1 MDVQALLKYFLKR
14 KWIILLVTAL
24 SIIVA
29 VLLVIDLPPE
39 YRSTAQISTGLTDPS
54 LQTSSENSLDYF
66 RVSSQFG
73 NIIEMMRSRRM
84 VSVITN
90 KLILHDL
97 ENEQTSFTPWSD
109 VVQGLTRNQIEQA
122 LQAFEEKLERKE
134 PATVLDNGVVPLYD
148 IVNSMGYD
156 ESVLRKLT
164 IERSGE
170 SDFINVSY
178 LSTNPELSSFVVNT
192 MATDFINYYSDITS
206 ANQIRSLE
214 MLDSVMREKQLVMNQ
229 KNNEL
234 RNYKVSS
241 GVLNLNTQSDVIYNQ
256 ISAVESKR
264 AQTISQIQSFE
275 GALADVDRRLAD
287 SEARRGSTVSENIE
301 LVNIDNQLKIAN
313 QRYIDNNFR
322 EADKRIVD
330 SLTRVRA
337 AMVNSSS
344 DNYVVN
350 PTLLRQNLM
359 DQKAKLETDLALAK
373 SSMASIEAELSV
385 LRGRLN
391 VMVPTDA
398 GVQNLERDAEVA
410 TREYLEALN
419 RYNQAN
425 VENSARVRLRITEV
439 GMPGAPEPSK
449 KILYVGLSGFAGF
462 SLCLSFL
469 TIMFMTDRR
478 IKDSAALAQA
488 TKQEVIGN
496 LNLITEDNKD
506 LRDIWQDDDTRV
518 NYSVYKDLLRSL
530 RFEIDKRITAQ
541 HFKVLGVTSLNQGD
555 GKTFIAGSLAYAF
568 AMTGK
573 RILLIKDDASNL
585 LNVISNKEESQADQN
600 FESFL
605 VKKEIKVEDLITV
618 LNRNPKNN
626 SLMELNNSNSLTA
639 GFSYL
644 KDKFDLI
651 IIDINN
657 LKDINQAKEWLAF
670 TECSIAVF
678 EAGRS
683 ITDADK
689 GALDIIRRE
698 SGFLG
703 WVLNKVPV

>member
-1 MDVQALLKYFLKR
+1 MLA
-14 KWIILLVTAL
+14 T
-24 SIIVA
+24 
-29 VLLVIDLPPE
+29 VLMVMDLPPE
-39 YRSTAQISTGLTDPS
+39 YSSLAQISTGLTDQS
-54 LQTSSENSLDYF
+54 QQTSGENHLDYF
-66 RVSSQFG
+66 GVSSQFG
-73 NIIEMMRSRRM
+73 NIIEMMRSRRV
-84 VSVITN
+84 VSMITN

-97 ENEQTSFTPWSD
+97 ENAQTSFTPWSD
-109 VVQGLTRNQIEQA
+109 VVKELTPDQLAQA
-122 LQAFEEKLERKE
+122 MQAFGEKLVRKE
-134 PATVLDNGVVPLYD
+134 PVTVLDNGTVPLYD
-148 IVNSMGYD
+148 IVYSMGYD
-156 ESVLRKLT
+156 EEGVLKKLT

-178 LSTNPELSSFVVNT
+178 LSTNPQLSSFVVNT
-192 MATDFINYYSDITS
+192 LTTDFITYYSGMTL
-206 ANQIRSLE
+206 ANQNRSLE
-214 MLDSVMREKQLVMNQ
+214 LLDSVMREKQLVMDQ

-241 GVLNLNTQSDVIYNQ
+241 GVLNLGTQSDVIYQQ
-256 ISAVESKR
+256 IAQIEGKR
-264 AQTISQIQSFE
+264 AQTINQVQSLQ
-275 GALADVDRRLAD
+275 GALSDINRRLAD
-287 SEARRGSTVSENIE
+287 GESRRGNTVSDNVDLI
-301 LVNIDNQLKIAN
+301 NIDNQLKVAN

-322 EADKRIVD
+322 EADKRTVD
-330 SLTRVRA
+330 SLTRIKA
-337 AMVNSSS
+337 AMVNSNS
-344 DNYVVN
+344 DNYLVN
-350 PTLLRQNLM
+350 PTLLRQNLT

-373 SSMASIEAELSV
+373 SGMASIDAELNT
-385 LRGRLN
+385 LRSRYN

-425 VENSARVRLRITEV
+425 VDNSTRVRLRITEV

-449 KILYVGLSGFAGF
+449 KIVYVGLSGFAGL

-469 TIMFMTDRR
+469 TIMFMTDKR
-478 IKDSAALAQA
+478 IKDAAALAQA
-488 TKQEVIGN
+488 TKQEVIGS
-496 LNLITEDNKD
+496 LNLITEENKD
-506 LRDIWQDDDTRV
+506 LRDIWQDDNTIV
-518 NYSVYKDLLRSL
+518 NYSVYKDLLRSI
-530 RFEIDKRITAQ
+530 RFEIDRKMTSQ
-541 HFKVLGVTSLNQGD
+541 HFKTLGVTSLNQGD

-573 RILLIKDDASNL
+573 TVLLIKDDASDL
-585 LNVISNKEESQADQN
+585 LNVISNKETQADQN

-626 SLMELNNSNSLTA
+626 SLMELNNSNSLIA
-639 GFSYL
+639 GFNYL
-644 KDKFDLI
+644 KDKFDMI

-657 LKDINQAKEWLAF
+657 LKDINQAKEWLMF

-678 EAGRS
+678 EADRS

-689 GALDIIRRE
+689 GALDIIQKQ